1 MAPVWS
7 VSMGTQPSTLP
18 IEHGPK
24 PSPLMLASSLPPVP
38 AKLVKRIRELDF
50 VEMRELLPDNIALSE
65 RIEALPSHSAREGD
79 PPARNWVTAY
89 VSVVV
94 CDIRGSDF

>member
-18 IEHGPK
+18 TEHGPK
-24 PSPLMLASSLPPVP
+24 SSPLMLASSLPPVP

-50 VEMRELLPDNIALSE
+50 VEMRELLPDNIALN
-65 RIEALPSHSAREGD
+65 EALRPS
-79 PPARNWVTAY
+79 PPTPPE
-89 VSVVV
+89 
-94 CDIRGSDF
+94 IG